1 MASAFLKAARWPTTI
16 PVGKTAAED
25 SSRDGAA
32 TWVQFSGDVNPK
44 LDMARDRELRL
55 VRVMF
60 SVKLKK
66 L

>member
-1 MASAFLKAARWPTTI
+1 MADNDTC
-16 PVGKTAAED
+16 GED

-55 VRVMF
+55 VGVMF
-60 SVKLKK
+60 SVKLGLGLKGCLNGFDVK